1 MLIFRGQMLQNHILE
16 PHFVNNPLLAP
27 KWDHHTAAS
36 KLFFTDF
43 GCPRKAPKQ
52 PKIN

>member
-27 KWDHHTAAS
+27 KWDHHPAAS